1 MQFSEDI
8 KVLIVEDQ
16 EGFAQLLQLMLEE
29 LGLKRIRKAHTMK
42 QAWAFFE
49 AERPDLCL
57 IDIELGEQ
65 PMEGITLAEKA
76 RKIAPTLPIIYLTVH
91 YSEEVYERCKHTLPN
106 SFMNKELSRLKLH
119 QAIEL
124 ALLNA
129 GQREAIISNPK
140 EENLPGSKVPWI
152 DNKHFFFKI
161 GDVYK
166 HIAIEEIAFFYANGK
181 MTFARVNKRNFPTNV
196 QLKTLEEEL
205 YPQFLRIH
213 KTYLINVAFIE
224 SINLKESRVEIAE
237 ENLPIGYAYRK
248 DFVEQL
254 KLLK

>member
-1 MQFSEDI
+1 MQFSEEI

-16 EGFAQLLQLMLEE
+16 MGFAQLLQLLLEE

-42 QAWAFFE
+42 QAWALFE
-49 AERPDLCL
+49 EERPDLCL
-57 IDIELGEQ
+57 IDIELNEQ
-65 PMEGITLAEKA
+65 QMEGIILAK
-76 RKIAPTLPIIYLTVH
+76 KIREVSLTLPIVFLTVH
-91 YSEEVYERCKHTLPN
+91 YSEEIYERCKHTLPS

-124 ALLNA
+124 ALLNSD
-129 GQREAIISNPK
+129 RKEAVILSSK
-140 EENLPGSKVPWI
+140 EENLPEPKVPWI

-166 HIAIEEIAFFYANGK
+166 HIAVEEIAFFYANGK

-205 YPQFLRIH
+205 SANFVRIH

-224 SINLKESRVEIAE
+224 SINLKDSRVEIVE

>member
-1 MQFSEDI
+1 MQFSEEI
-8 KVLIVEDQ
+8 KVLVVEDQ
-16 EGFAQLLQLMLEE
+16 EGFAQLLQIMLEE
-29 LGLKRIRKAHTMK
+29 LGLKQIRKAHTMK
-42 QAWAFFE
+42 QAWALFE

-57 IDIELGEQ
+57 IDIELGEK
-65 PMEGITLAEKA
+65 ELAGIDLAENI
-76 RKIAPTLPIIYLTVH
+76 RKITPTLPIIYLTVH
-91 YSEEVYERCKHTLPN
+91 YSEEIYERCKHTLPS

-124 ALLNA
+124 ALLNS
-129 GQREAIISNPK
+129 GRKEAVILNPK
-140 EENLPGSKVPWI
+140 EENLPEPKVPWI
-152 DNKHFFFKI
+152 DSKHFFFKI

-166 HIAIEEIAFFYANGK
+166 HISIEEIAFFYANGK

-205 YPQFLRIH
+205 SPNFVRIH
-213 KTYLINVAFIE
+213 KTYLINIAFIE
-224 SINLKESRVEIAE
+224 SINLKDSRVEIVE

-248 DFVEQL
+248 DFIEQL